1 MKFQELIVTI
11 LESKKATRSELA
23 SVISVHPDTL
33 TKIKNGKYNLSEE
46 KAETYL
52 KAILEVY
59 PPEAPVEEEQP
70 KDEAGLVEGKKSTTV
85 EYLANAYGFKPQ
97 KVRRILRKLFGDNHE
112 KGKVWTLTTE
122 QFNTLE
128 ASLLASS
135 KGGEVK

>member
-1 MKFQELIVTI
+1 MKLQELIVTI

-23 SVISVHPDTL
+23 SIISVHPDTL

-46 KAETYL
+46 KAEAYT

-59 PPEAPVEEEQP
+59 PQEAPAEEQP
-70 KDEAGLVEGKKSTTV
+70 EDEAGLVEGKKSTTV

-97 KVRRILRKLFGDNHE
+97 KVRRILRKLFGANHE

>member
-1 MKFQELIVTI
+1 MKLQELIVTI

-33 TKIKNGKYNLSEE
+33 TKIKNNKYNLSEE
-46 KAETYL
+46 KAEAYT

-59 PPEAPVEEEQP
+59 PQEAPVEEQP
-70 KDEAGLVEGKKSTTV
+70 EDEAGLVEGKKSTTV
-85 EYLANAYGFKPQ
+85 EYLVNAYGFKPQ
-97 KVRRILRKLFGDNHE
+97 KIRRILRKLFGETHE
-112 KGKVWTLTTE
+112 KGKTWTLTTE